1 MKYQFAPQSRDSVKC
16 LGESLSDILWQGSQW
31 AVTTYG
37 LECRDGRYHVEVSQ
51 FFNSGDSRGLH
62 IKDLKD
68 RSCFCWKLHM
78 FEKNWVNQCD
88 FTNALDAMCLL
99 FNVNGKRS
107 NIKPPQLCELDA
119 IEEIASEA
127 ANRAYEETK
136 RKAMMGLL

>member
-1 MKYQFAPQSRDSVKC
+1 MTYQFSPQSRNSVKC
-16 LGESLSDILWQGSQW
+16 LGESLSDILWQGEQW

-37 LECRDGRYHVEVSQ
+37 LECRDGRYHVEANQ
-51 FFNSGDSRGLH
+51 FFNSGDSRGSH

-68 RSCFCWKLHM
+68 RSRFCWQLHM

-88 FTNALDAMCLL
+88 LTNALDAMCLL
-99 FNVNGKRS
+99 FNINGTRS
-107 NIKPPQLCELDA
+107 NIKPPQLCELDV
-119 IEEIASEA
+119 IEEIAAEA